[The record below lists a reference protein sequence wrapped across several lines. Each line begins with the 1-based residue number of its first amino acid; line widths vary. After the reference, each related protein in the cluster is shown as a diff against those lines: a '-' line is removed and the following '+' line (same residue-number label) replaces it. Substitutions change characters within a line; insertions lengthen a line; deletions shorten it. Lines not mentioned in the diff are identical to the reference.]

1 MNNQYISINDT
12 VTTYKISQSK
22 VRKIIKKLD
31 GTVHIK
37 KTPIQGRYGFKY
49 LISVAYLDSLLSDVR
64 TTQNDTKSD
73 SLDNALNS
81 QLISEN
87 KQLTNTVNKQFE
99 TIKSLTNTI
108 QEQNKIVVAQSLQ
121 IYRLGEPVAIKNDNI
136 KSDKIMTIETLIV
149 IILLSCIVSIIFYLF
164 YSK

>member
-37 KTPIQGRYGFKY
+37 KAEIKGRYGFKY
-49 LISVAYLDSLLSDVR
+49 LISVAYLDSLLSDVK

-73 SLDNALNS
+73 SLDNALII
-81 QLISEN
+81 QLTSEN
-87 KQLTNTVNKQFE
+87 KQLINQVD
-99 TIKSLTNTI
+99 
-108 QEQNKIVVAQSLQ
+108 
-121 IYRLGEPVAIKNDNI
+121 RLGEPDSIKNDNI